1 MNRFRVLLLGIGFL
15 FLGHV
20 AKAQTNWTEVTPSA
34 PWSTR
39 FDFGAVAF
47 NGQMWVY
54 GGGYN
59 DVWSSPDGTNWTE
72 VTPDAP
78 WSARSGSGAVAFN
91 NHMWVLGGDIPS
103 LLNDVW
109 SSPDGTN
116 WTEITG
122 SAPWGARTRFGSV
135 VFNGQLWVLG
145 GLNNSGFYN
154 DVWSSPD
161 GTNWTQVTAAAAL
174 SARTGFGA
182 VVFNGQMWVLGG
194 TGNSGNLNDVWSSPD
209 GTNWTQVIAAAP
221 WTPRTAFGAVVVNG
235 QLWVLGGSGNSG
247 YLDDVWSSSDGINW
261 TEVTAAAQWSPRY
274 AFGSAAFNG
283 QVAWVLG
290 GQSGDGFLNDV
301 WLVNCPVITLSPS
314 GADPTVL
321 TAGTLG
327 TAYTQ
332 TITAGGGM
340 GMYTY
345 SITSGAL
352 PTDLGLSSAG
362 VLSGTP
368 MTSGAYTFIV
378 TATDTNGCTGSQTY
392 SLTITCPA
400 VPPPLPPAISVSPA
414 SLSETILQG
423 QDAASTN
430 LGVWNSASNCST
442 LTYSISPNA
451 SWLSVSPTNGTSG
464 GATNAHTVSFATAS
478 LAPGLYSAAITI
490 TSPDAINSPLTIP
503 VSVDVGSLIVTN
515 TNDSGPGSL
524 RQAILSANAVGGGII
539 VFPNVTGAITL
550 TSGQLTISNN
560 LRACLKK

>member
-116 WTEITG
+116 WTQI
-122 SAPWGARTRFGSV
+122 
-135 VFNGQLWVLG
+135 
-145 GLNNSGFYN
+145 
-154 DVWSSPD
+154 
-161 GTNWTQVTAAAAL
+161 TAAAAL